1 MKINSYSTYQITNIS
16 KKETNNEIKKVDNKA
31 DDKKVG
37 VVLGYGVDKDG
48 FFTSDFNKAAGI
60 PEDFKIHSDTMLSLV
75 EKNNQANPT
84 IYKMRHNID
93 IVKSASSAYKV
104 LKGVLGDEFLNSK
117 DFFSSDELWKTS
129 HFFEMDKRSL
139 TITKTFDK
147 LEDYQDYV
155 KMTDYCRL
163 DSKYRATNYLSGLFA
178 QDDIFHKVEPPVNN
192 YDAWLDSICS
202 FIYDPHKENYQ
213 NEQGEYSKGGLL
225 AAVLY
230 NNYIL
235 VEGEKTN
242 YAKQMG
248 HDYSDPFDPYRTDD
262 DWGMIKPNNTKRYE
276 IGKEDEWQ
284 KLMQKLLY
292 EMLSGKNLKAPK
304 DIDNYETFEEFLQAA
319 LQYSQK
325 NISLFDIKV

>member
-1 MKINSYSTYQITNIS
+1 
-16 KKETNNEIKKVDNKA
+16 
-31 DDKKVG
+31 
-37 VVLGYGVDKDG
+37 
-48 FFTSDFNKAAGI
+48 
-60 PEDFKIHSDTMLSLV
+60 DFKIHSDTMLSLV
-75 EKNNQANPT
+75 EKNDQANPP

-93 IVKSASSAYKV
+93 IVKSASNAYKV

-117 DFFSSDELWKTS
+117 EFFSSDELWKTS

-139 TITKTFDK
+139 TITKTFDNLK
-147 LEDYQDYV
+147 DYDDYAN
-155 KMTDYCRL
+155 KMDYCRL
-163 DSKYRATNYLSGLFA
+163 DSKYRASNHLSSLFT
-178 QDDIFHKVEPPVNN
+178 QDDIFHKVEPPINS

-202 FIYDPHKENYQ
+202 HIYDPHKENYQ
-213 NEQGEYSKGGLL
+213 NEKGEYSKGGLL

-248 HDYSDPFDPYRTDD
+248 HDYSDPFDPHRTDD
-262 DWGMIKPNNTKRYE
+262 YGMINSNNTKRYE

-284 KLMQKLLY
+284 KLMQKLAY
-292 EMLSGKNLKAPK
+292 EMLNANKLKAPK
-304 DIDNYETFEEFLQAA
+304 KLDDYETFEEFLKAA

-325 NISLFDIKV
+325 KYKFI